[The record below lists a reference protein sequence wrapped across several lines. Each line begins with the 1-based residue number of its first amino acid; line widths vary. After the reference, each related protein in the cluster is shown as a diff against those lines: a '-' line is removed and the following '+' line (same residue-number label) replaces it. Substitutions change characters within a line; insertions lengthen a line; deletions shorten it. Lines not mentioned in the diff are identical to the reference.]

1 MKIKIDRD
9 LCVGL
14 GECVEAAPAVFELD
28 SQGKAVLLDQNPA
41 DREKVIAAARS
52 CPVDAITVFEDD
64 GKQIYP

>member
-14 GECVEAAPAVFELD
+14 GECVEEAPAVFDLD
-28 SQGKAVLLDQNPA
+28 SQGKAVLLDQNPT
-41 DREKVIAAARS
+41 DREKVLAAASS
-52 CPVDAITVFEDD
+52 CPVDAITVFDDD